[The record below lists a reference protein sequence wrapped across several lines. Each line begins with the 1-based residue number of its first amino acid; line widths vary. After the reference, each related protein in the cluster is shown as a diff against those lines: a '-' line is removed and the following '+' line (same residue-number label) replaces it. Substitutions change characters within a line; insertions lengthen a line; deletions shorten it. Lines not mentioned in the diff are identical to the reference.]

1 MQEEITRLVQG
12 LDDSA
17 LRFIEACVR
26 HERETRNA
34 PQVPPPSTPHPGGQF
49 TVPENVRHLTSE
61 QLDAVSKAFLDW
73 YKASVSTTQG
83 RSRGRLWLVF
93 LLIRY
98 GALRLGEV
106 LSIDDRTDLDFARS
120 VVSVRGQN
128 FRELQFPEAIMTE
141 IRQVLES
148 PLMFGLRGEVLH
160 LDQGYVRRIFYERAK
175 DVDLPKE
182 LLSPRVIRHSRGIEL
197 LRGDV
202 PLKIVQQFLGQQSPT
217 LTARYL
223 HFSREDARKIVH
235 SHIRREALK
244 KTSARNAFT
253 GTINRIKRGDLL
265 VEVEILTSTGLQ
277 VVSIITAESADN
289 LELREGINTTA
300 TIKAPWVIISTGDAL
315 PLAPGN
321 FTGIPLGQMPDLETL
336 QKIIYGFAGRRGGA
350 AEQGPLRLVERE
362 FHISADRQ
370 MREQGVVLKNIPEM
384 TLTGREIDA
393 LLRSIQHIVPNLDV
407 SAVRPDQPRQ
417 RLEGKRLAGTGVPE
431 QDKPPGGAAQGHV
444 EGKTVAAFPPRGE
457 ALAYLHIKHQR
468 PPAFPPNNLSARTRM
483 VRHRHDVNTTST
495 VACSSLPA

>member
-17 LRFIEACVR
+17 LRVIEACVR

-83 RSRGRLWLVF
+83 RSRGRLWLG

-217 LTARYL
+217 LTASYL

-235 SHIRREALK
+235 SHIRREAMK

-300 TIKAPWVIISTGDAL
+300 TIKAPWVIISTGDAPTSARNHFFGKVQSVQL
-315 PLAPGN
+315 GEIEAEVLVTLDEGTTVCAVITSQSARVLKLEPGKPVSVL
-321 FTGIPLGQMPDLETL
+321 F
-336 QKIIYGFAGRRGGA
+336 KAFA
-350 AEQGPLRLVERE
+350 
-362 FHISADRQ
+362 
-370 MREQGVVLKNIPEM
+370 VVLGM
-384 TLTGREIDA
+384 
-393 LLRSIQHIVPNLDV
+393 
-407 SAVRPDQPRQ
+407 
-417 RLEGKRLAGTGVPE
+417 
-431 QDKPPGGAAQGHV
+431 
-444 EGKTVAAFPPRGE
+444 
-457 ALAYLHIKHQR
+457 
-468 PPAFPPNNLSARTRM
+468 
-483 VRHRHDVNTTST
+483 
-495 VACSSLPA
+495 

>member
-1 MQEEITRLVQG
+1 MPDHAIAVDGQR
-12 LDDSA
+12 
-17 LRFIEACVR
+17 VR
-26 HERETRNA
+26 KGVH
-34 PQVPPPSTPHPGGQF
+34 VGG
-49 TVPENVRHLTSE
+49 
-61 QLDAVSKAFLDW
+61 
-73 YKASVSTTQG
+73 
-83 RSRGRLWLVF
+83 
-93 LLIRY
+93 
-98 GALRLGEV
+98 
-106 LSIDDRTDLDFARS
+106 
-120 VVSVRGQN
+120 
-128 FRELQFPEAIMTE
+128 IM
-141 IRQVLES
+141 
-148 PLMFGLRGEVLH
+148 G
-160 LDQGYVRRIFYERAK
+160 DQH
-175 DVDLPKE
+175 D
-182 LLSPRVIRHSRGIEL
+182 
-197 LRGDV
+197 GDV
-202 PLKIVQQFLGQQSPT
+202 PFVEQGTDLAAHPDPEERVQRGEGLVQQQ
-217 LTARYL
+217 
-223 HFSREDARKIVH
+223 H
-235 SHIRREALK
+235 
-244 KTSARNAFT
+244 T
-253 GTINRIKRGDLL
+253 GRGNKGAGKR
-265 VEVEILTSTGLQ
+265 
-277 VVSIITAESADN
+277 
-289 LELREGINTTA
+289 
-300 TIKAPWVIISTGDAL
+300 DAL

-362 FHISADRQ
+362 FHIPADRQ

-384 TLTGREIDA
+384 ALTGREIDA